1 LASLTSESSQ
11 RALNRSPVAPVEDVH
26 RGRRQRELPDRSV
39 DFAGIALG
47 LALCASIAAWFSS
60 IRSALWLDETI
71 SYWQISGGF
80 WRIWERQGLSS
91 PSYAYILWATNRLF
105 GSNEIVLRMPSV
117 LAMVAATY
125 VLYLIAREFFNPD
138 IAAIV
143 AVIFCLHPTVAF
155 AAVDARPYAFAVLVV
170 NCAILSFLRFMKIDS
185 MRNAIL
191 LGASAA
197 AIFYFHYL
205 FGLLLPALALVFFAR
220 KGREWKRFVP
230 KLATAGI
237 VFSVMILPVVTRLV
251 YLFRTGQ
258 SHVFDRA
265 PQIGDLMFTLAPG
278 HVLALL
284 FIGTIFVAAML
295 RKLENPSQESLR
307 AGLACLLL
315 AAIPLG
321 VLYDVSTLTSIHVFT
336 DRYRLVAV
344 PGIALC
350 WGFLATCV
358 RSKAIRTTF
367 CVALVVFTFSRFSF
381 ATLTIDDPHGYTWK
395 YALQVADKSAAV
407 DNAPLLI
414 CSDLPESNFESM
426 PADVYAATDG
436 DFAPIFYYKVHS
448 RVVPLP
454 RVLNRETVT
463 QINKFLAT
471 ATPAK
476 QRFLV
481 LGFVFSNQT
490 LDWITRRT
498 KDAYLAQNLGTT
510 DGVTVMEYKPR

>member
-1 LASLTSESSQ
+1 
-11 RALNRSPVAPVEDVH
+11 VAPVEDVY
-26 RGRRQRELPDRSV
+26 RGRSRWAFPDRSV

-60 IRSALWLDETI
+60 IRSALWLDETV

-80 WRIWERQGLSS
+80 WQIWERQGLS
-91 PSYAYILWATNRLF
+91 PAAYAYILWATKSLF

-117 LAMVAATY
+117 LAMLAATY
-125 VLYLIAREFFNPD
+125 VLYLIAREFFSSD

-155 AAVDARPYAFAVLVV
+155 AAVDARPYAFAVLLV
-170 NCAILSFLRFMKIDS
+170 NCAILSFLRFMKTNS
-185 MRNAIL
+185 SGNAIL

-205 FGLLLPALALVFFAR
+205 FGLLLPALALVFFAW
-220 KGREWKRFVP
+220 KGREWRRFVP

-237 VFSVMILPVVTRLV
+237 VFSVMILPIVSRLV

-265 PQIGDLMFTLAPG
+265 PQIADLLFTMAPG
-278 HVLALL
+278 RVLAIL
-284 FIGTIFVAAML
+284 FIGTIFAGALL
-295 RKLENPSQESLR
+295 RKLESPSHESLP
-307 AGLACLLL
+307 AGLACLFL
-315 AAIPLG
+315 ATIPLG
-321 VLYDVSTLTSIHVFT
+321 VLYDVSTLTSLHVFT

-350 WGFLATCV
+350 WGFLASCV
-358 RSKAIRTTF
+358 RSKAIRVVF
-367 CVALVVFTFSRFSF
+367 GVALVALTFSRFSF

-395 YALQVADKSAAV
+395 YSLQVADKSAAT

-414 CSDLPESNFESM
+414 CSDLPESNFEPM

-448 RVVPLP
+448 RVIPLP
-454 RVLNRETVT
+454 RALNREAVA

-471 ATPAK
+471 AMPAK
-476 QRFLV
+476 QRFLA
-481 LGFVFSNQT
+481 LGFLSSNPT

>member
-1 LASLTSESSQ
+1 LANLTSETSE
-11 RALNRSPVAPVEDVH
+11 RALNHSSGAPTVEVD
-26 RGRRQRELPDRSV
+26 RGGRRRALPDRSV
-39 DFAGIALG
+39 DIAGIALG

-125 VLYLIAREFFNPD
+125 VLYLIAREFFSSD
-138 IAAIV
+138 VAAIV
-143 AVIFCLHPTVAF
+143 AIIFCLHPTVAF

-170 NCAILSFLRFMKIDS
+170 NCTILSFLRFMKKDS
-185 MRNAIL
+185 SGNAIL
-191 LGASAA
+191 LGVSAA

-205 FGLLLPALALVFFAR
+205 FGLLLPALALVFFAW

-230 KLATAGI
+230 KLAIAGI
-237 VFSVMILPVVTRLV
+237 VFSVMILPVVTRLA

-258 SHVFDRA
+258 SHVFERP
-265 PQIGDLMFTLAPG
+265 PQIGDLLFTMAPG
-278 HVLALL
+278 RVLALL
-284 FIGTIFVAAML
+284 FIGTIFAGALL
-295 RKLENPSQESLR
+295 RKLESPSQESLR
-307 AGLACLLL
+307 AGLACLFL
-315 AAIPLG
+315 ATIPLG
-321 VLYDVSTLTSIHVFT
+321 MLYDVSTLTSIHVFT

-350 WGFLATCV
+350 WGFLAYCV
-358 RSKAIRTTF
+358 RSKAIRAAF
-367 CVALVVFTFSRFSF
+367 GVALVALTFSRFSF

-395 YALQVADKSAAV
+395 YGLLVADKSAAV
-407 DNAPLLI
+407 DHAPLLI
-414 CSDLPESNFESM
+414 CSDLPESNFEPM

-454 RVLNRETVT
+454 RALNAEAMA

-471 ATPAK
+471 AMPAK
-476 QRFLV
+476 QRFLAV
-481 LGFVFSNQT
+481 GYFPSRPT
-490 LDWITRRT
+490 LDWIAERT

>member
-1 LASLTSESSQ
+1 MEDVYRSRQ
-11 RALNRSPVAPVEDVH
+11 WRAL
-26 RGRRQRELPDRSV
+26 PDCSV
-39 DFAGIALG
+39 DVAGIALG

-80 WRIWERQGLSS
+80 WRIWSRRGLSS
-91 PSYAYILWATNRLF
+91 PAYAYILWATNRLF

-117 LAMVAATY
+117 LAMVVATY
-125 VLYLIAREFFNPD
+125 VLYLIAHEFFSSD
-138 IAAIV
+138 VAAIAAV
-143 AVIFCLHPTVAF
+143 VFCLHPTVAF
-155 AAVDARPYAFAVLVV
+155 AAVDARPYAFAVLIV
-170 NCAILSFLRFMKIDS
+170 NCTILSFLRFMRINS
-185 MRNAIL
+185 TRNAIL
-191 LGASAA
+191 LGVSAA

-205 FGLLLPALALVFFAR
+205 FGLLLPALILVFFAW

-230 KLATAGI
+230 KLTIATVVCGVMMVPI
-237 VFSVMILPVVTRLV
+237 VAPLLS
-251 YLFRTGQ
+251 LFRTGK

-284 FIGTIFVAAML
+284 FIGTIFVAAMV
-295 RKLENPSQESLR
+295 RRLENPNQESLP
-307 AGLACLLL
+307 AGLACLFL

-350 WGFLATCV
+350 WGFLANCV
-358 RSKAIRTTF
+358 RSKAIRAAF
-367 CVALVVFTFSRFSF
+367 GVALVALTFSRFSF

-395 YALQVADKSAAV
+395 YGLLVADKSAAV
-407 DNAPLLI
+407 DHAPLLI
-414 CSDLPESNFESM
+414 CSDLPESNFEPM

-454 RVLNRETVT
+454 RALNAEAMA
-463 QINKFLAT
+463 QINRFLAT
-471 ATPAK
+471 AMPAK
-476 QRFLV
+476 QRFLA
-481 LGFVFSNQT
+481 LGYSPSSRT
-490 LDWITRRT
+490 LDWIAERT

>member
-1 LASLTSESSQ
+1 ME
-11 RALNRSPVAPVEDVH
+11 PVEDVY
-26 RGRRQRELPDRSV
+26 RGRSRRALPDRSV

-80 WRIWERQGLSS
+80 WRIWSRRGLSS
-91 PSYAYILWATNRLF
+91 PAYAYILWATNRLF

-125 VLYLIAREFFNPD
+125 VLYLIAREFFSSD

-143 AVIFCLHPTVAF
+143 AVIFCLHPTVSF

-170 NCAILSFLRFMKIDS
+170 NCTILSFLRFMRIDS
-185 MRNAIL
+185 TRNAIL
-191 LGASAA
+191 FGASAGS
-197 AIFYFHYL
+197 IFYFHYL
-205 FGLLLPALALVFFAR
+205 FGLLLPALTLVFFAW
-220 KGREWKRFVP
+220 KGQECRRFPP
-230 KLATAGI
+230 KLTIATVACGVMMVPI
-237 VFSVMILPVVTRLV
+237 VAPLLS
-251 YLFRTGQ
+251 LFRTGK

-295 RKLENPSQESLR
+295 RKLENPNQEILR
-307 AGLACLLL
+307 AGLACLFL
-315 AAIPLG
+315 ATIPLG

-350 WGFLATCV
+350 WGFLVTCV
-358 RSKAIRTTF
+358 RSKAIRTGF

-395 YALQVADKSAAV
+395 YALLVADKSAAV
-407 DNAPLLI
+407 DKAPLLI
-414 CSDLPESNFESM
+414 CSDLPESNFEPM

-454 RVLNRETVT
+454 RALNRETVT

-471 ATPAK
+471 AMPAK

-490 LDWITRRT
+490 LDWITERT
-498 KDAYLAQNLGTT
+498 KEAYLAQNLGTT
-510 DGVTVMEYKPR
+510 DGVTVMEYKPRR